1 MKLQKIKGSQ
11 KRDSFSSVES
21 ATAKKRD
28 SVSSLGLGSTA
39 GTPTGKEQQNYQSK
53 KIVMGG
59 PKTLLTSSKDSNDN
73 KNNKSKAAVSKRVSE
88 KQYNKRVKRRS
99 KSGSFEGKTFFTV

>member
-28 SVSSLGLGSTA
+28 SVSSLDLGSTA
-39 GTPTGKEQQNYQSK
+39 GTPTGKEQQNYK
-53 KIVMGG
+53 
-59 PKTLLTSSKDSNDN
+59 
-73 KNNKSKAAVSKRVSE
+73 
-88 KQYNKRVKRRS
+88 
-99 KSGSFEGKTFFTV
+99 